1 VNAERTRPRL
11 AVASCVLGAAAAAAC
26 VQAVYPPSSPDA
38 ARPNTRP
45 IVGFTPDRPPAA
57 DPPCDRDVPLLDA
70 RGPAPRP
77 YDVVA
82 TVSVTCGV
90 GLAQSCDDRLRARAC
105 RDGADAVVVG
115 ADSDDTHGAQPS
127 KSARLV
133 RWRAA
138 DAGPL

>member
-1 VNAERTRPRL
+1 VNVARL
-11 AVASCVLGAAAAAAC
+11 RLHAAVASSVFGAMAVVAC

-38 ARPNTRP
+38 AHPNTRP
-45 IVGFTPDRPPAA
+45 VVGISTDRQPPA
-57 DPPCDRDVPLLDA
+57 DPPCDHDVPVLDA
-70 RGPAPRP
+70 RAPAPRA

-82 TVSVTCGV
+82 MVSVTCGV

-105 RDGADAVVVG
+105 RDGADAVVVD
-115 ADSDDTHGAQPS
+115 ADSDETHGAQPS

-138 DAGPL
+138 DAGPG